1 MDKSFISV
9 KISGDSMWPSLLDG
23 DIIEFSTI
31 TNQVIKLNDIIVFNH
46 PLKREVICVK
56 RVKQISENRYFVQGD
71 NPDPTSSEDSHN
83 FGLIDRKNIF
93 AILQNE

>member
-1 MDKSFISV
+1 
-9 KISGDSMWPSLLDG
+9 MWPSLLDG
-23 DIIEFSTI
+23 DIIEFTTI
-31 TNQVIKLNDIIVFNH
+31 TDQVIKLNDIIVFNH

-83 FGLIDRKNIF
+83 FGLIDRKNII

>member
-1 MDKSFISV
+1 
-9 KISGDSMWPSLLDG
+9 MWPSLLDG
-23 DIIEFSTI
+23 EIIEFTTI
-31 TNQVIKLNDIIVFNH
+31 TNQAIKLNDIIVFNH

-83 FGLIDRKNIF
+83 FGLIDRKNII

>member
-1 MDKSFISV
+1 
-9 KISGDSMWPSLLDG
+9 MWPSLLDG
-23 DIIEFSTI
+23 EIIEFTTI
-31 TNQVIKLNDIIVFNH
+31 INQAIKLNDIIVFNH

-83 FGLIDRKNIF
+83 FGLIDRKNII

>member
-1 MDKSFISV
+1 
-9 KISGDSMWPSLLDG
+9 MWPTLLNG
-23 DIIEFSTI
+23 DIIEFTKI
-31 TNQVIKLNDIIVFNH
+31 TDQVIKLNDIIVFNH

-83 FGLIDRKNIF
+83 FGLIDRKNII

>member
-1 MDKSFISV
+1 
-9 KISGDSMWPSLLDG
+9 MWPSLLDG
-23 DIIEFSTI
+23 DIIEFTKI
-31 TNQVIKLNDIIVFNH
+31 TDQVIKMNDIIVFNH

-83 FGLIDRKNIF
+83 FGLIDRKNII

>member
-1 MDKSFISV
+1 
-9 KISGDSMWPSLLDG
+9 MWPSLLDG
-23 DIIEFSTI
+23 DIIEFTTI
-31 TNQVIKLNDIIVFNH
+31 TNQAIKLNDIIVFNH

-83 FGLIDRKNIF
+83 FGLIDRKNII

>member
-1 MDKSFISV
+1 
-9 KISGDSMWPSLLDG
+9 MWPSLLDG

-83 FGLIDRKNIF
+83 FGLIDRKNII

>member
-1 MDKSFISV
+1 
-9 KISGDSMWPSLLDG
+9 MWPSLLDG
-23 DIIEFSTI
+23 DIIEFTTI
-31 TNQVIKLNDIIVFNH
+31 TNQVINLNDIIVFNH

-83 FGLIDRKNIF
+83 FGLIDRKNII

>member
-1 MDKSFISV
+1 
-9 KISGDSMWPSLLDG
+9 MWPSLLDG
-23 DIIEFSTI
+23 DIIEFTTI
-31 TNQVIKLNDIIVFNH
+31 TNQAIKLNDIIVFNH
-46 PLKREVICVK
+46 PLKREVLCVK

-83 FGLIDRKNIF
+83 FGLIDRKNII

>member
-1 MDKSFISV
+1 
-9 KISGDSMWPSLLDG
+9 MWPSLLNG
-23 DIIEFSTI
+23 DIIEFTKI
-31 TNQVIKLNDIIVFNH
+31 TDQVIKLNDIIVFNH

-83 FGLIDRKNIF
+83 FGLIDRKNII